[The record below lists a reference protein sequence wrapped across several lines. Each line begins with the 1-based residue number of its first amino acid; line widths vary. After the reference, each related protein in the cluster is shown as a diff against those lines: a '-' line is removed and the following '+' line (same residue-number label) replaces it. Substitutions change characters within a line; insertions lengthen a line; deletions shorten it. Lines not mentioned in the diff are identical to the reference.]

1 MTQTADRVY
10 LGHKTGLAFSNLLA
24 NASAQP
30 ISWALRKFR
39 AIATSGD
46 PANLAADC
54 REMRFDSVERLLTSV
69 TLCGRPTSTSRNHRR
84 HSTRILVG
92 VPNFPLAARKDR
104 ANRGHEA
111 VWGGQGGLGFHLLP
125 DVLPEWRKIGDQ
137 WSCKKVLILCVA
149 VAVLAQEYDKLG
161 KEGMAYAEKLKRHLW
176 EREKETKRVQAELN
190 AYARSQKQLSP
201 GMGQQT
207 ARLQNQLGLQ
217 QQAKSPKSHA

>member
-1 MTQTADRVY
+1 MRTTQTADRVY

-39 AIATSGD
+39 AIATSGN

-54 REMRFDSVERLLTSV
+54 RETRFDSVERLLTSV

-84 HSTRILVG
+84 HLTRILVG

-111 VWGGQGGLGFHLLP
+111 VWGGEKAVWDSTLFLTFYLSGGKLETSGAA
-125 DVLPEWRKIGDQ
+125 
-137 WSCKKVLILCVA
+137 KKFLYYV
-149 VAVLAQEYDKLG
+149 
-161 KEGMAYAEKLKRHLW
+161 
-176 EREKETKRVQAELN
+176 
-190 AYARSQKQLSP
+190 
-201 GMGQQT
+201 
-207 ARLQNQLGLQ
+207 
-217 QQAKSPKSHA
+217 